1 MAALPALLE
10 QNNALLK
17 HAARELEHAVKE
29 GRFIIRPD
37 YLLDEHLFF
46 KAYLSL
52 REVEIRGLRLLHE
65 ITVLAQLLQKEE
77 EARKTEQQMEKNYK
91 AQEKGNGKQT
101 VIINR
106 KQLKKQEKVV
116 TKDRKLV
123 HESLDDTVTFFLAQ
137 HEIMV
142 QTAQL
147 FRGLAPGFK
156 LLHPRTDRKILK
168 IYARAE
174 GSQAGLHEH
183 IREEVALAQ
192 PLDYADDLLAQR
204 AALRHELTGLSNARR
219 EFAGLLHKH
228 FPMVGAL

>member
-1 MAALPALLE
+1 MTVLPALLE
-10 QNNALLK
+10 HNNDLLK
-17 HAARELEHAVKE
+17 HAAREVKHGVKE
-29 GRFIIRPD
+29 GHFFVRPD
-37 YLLDEHLFF
+37 YMLNEHLFF

-65 ITVLAQLLQKEE
+65 VTVLAQLLQKEE
-77 EARKTEQQMEKNYK
+77 EARQTEQQMEKNYK
-91 AQEKGNGKQT
+91 AQEQGNGKKT
-101 VIINR
+101 VIISR

-116 TKDRKLV
+116 TKDRKFV
-123 HESLDDTVTFFLAQ
+123 QESLDDTVTLFLKQ
-137 HEIMV
+137 HEIIV

-174 GSQAGLHEH
+174 ASKDGLHKH
-183 IREEVALAQ
+183 IREEIALAQ
-192 PLDYADDLLAQR
+192 PLDYADALLAQR
-204 AALRHELTGLSNARR
+204 RDLRHELTELSNARR

>member
-1 MAALPALLE
+1 MAVFPSLLE

-17 HAARELEHAVKE
+17 HAARELEHAIKS
-29 GRFIIRPD
+29 GRFLFRPD

-46 KAYLSL
+46 KTYLSL

-65 ITVLAQLLQKEE
+65 VTVLAQLLQKEE
-77 EARKTEQQMEKNYK
+77 EARQTEQQMEKNYK
-91 AQEKGNGKQT
+91 AQEKGDGKRT
-101 VIINR
+101 VIISR
-106 KQLKKQEKVV
+106 KELKKQEKVV

-123 HESLDDTVTFFLAQ
+123 QEHLDDTVTCFLAQ
-137 HEIMV
+137 HEILV
-142 QTAQL
+142 HTAQQ

-168 IYARAE
+168 IYARTG
-174 GSQAGLHEH
+174 GSQAGLHKH
-183 IREEVALAQ
+183 IREEVALAE
-192 PLDYADDLLAQR
+192 PLDYADHLLTQR
-204 AALRHELTGLSNARR
+204 SRLRHQLTELSNARR

>member
-1 MAALPALLE
+1 MAILPALLE

-17 HAARELEHAVKE
+17 HAARELEHAVKG
-29 GRFIIRPD
+29 GRFLFRPD

-46 KAYLSL
+46 KTYLSL

-65 ITVLAQLLQKEE
+65 VTILAQLLQKEE
-77 EARKTEQQMEKNYK
+77 EARQTEQEMEKNYK
-91 AQEKGNGKQT
+91 AQEKGDGKQT
-101 VIINR
+101 IIISR

-123 HESLDDTVTFFLAQ
+123 QESLDDTITFFLAQ
-137 HEIMV
+137 HEILV
-142 QTAQL
+142 QTAQQ

-174 GSQAGLHEH
+174 ASKAGLHKH
-183 IREEVALAQ
+183 IREEVALAE
-192 PLDYADDLLAQR
+192 PLNYADHLLVQR
-204 AALRHELTGLSNARR
+204 SKLRGHLTELSNARR

>member
-1 MAALPALLE
+1 MAILPALLE
-10 QNNALLK
+10 RNNALLK

-29 GRFIIRPD
+29 GRFLFRPD

-46 KAYLSL
+46 KTYLSL

-65 ITVLAQLLQKEE
+65 VTVLAQLLQKEE
-77 EARKTEQQMEKNYK
+77 EARETEQQMEKNYK
-91 AQEKGNGKQT
+91 AQEKGDGKRT
-101 VIINR
+101 VIISH
-106 KQLKKQEKVV
+106 KQLRKQEKVV

-123 HESLDDTVTFFLAQ
+123 QEHLDDTVTYFLAQ
-137 HEIMV
+137 HEILV
-142 QTAQL
+142 LTAQQ

-174 GSQAGLHEH
+174 GSKAGLHKH
-183 IREEVALAQ
+183 IREEVALAE
-192 PLDYADDLLAQR
+192 PFDYADHLLAQR
-204 AALRHELTGLSNARR
+204 SRLRHHLTELSNARR

>member
-1 MAALPALLE
+1 MAVLPALLE
-10 QNNALLK
+10 HNNALLK
-17 HAARELEHAVKE
+17 HAAREVRHGVKE
-29 GRFIIRPD
+29 GRFFVRPD
-37 YLLDEHLFF
+37 YMLNEHLFF
-46 KAYLSL
+46 KSYLSL
-52 REVEIRGLRLLHE
+52 REVEIRGLHLLHE
-65 ITVLAQLLQKEE
+65 VTVLAQLLQKEE
-77 EARKTEQQMEKNYK
+77 EARQTEQQMEKNFK
-91 AQEKGNGKQT
+91 AQEQGNGKKT
-101 VIINR
+101 VIISR

-116 TKDRKLV
+116 TKDRKFV
-123 HESLDDTVTFFLAQ
+123 QESLDDTVTLFLKQ

-174 GSQAGLHEH
+174 ASKAGLHKH
-183 IREEVALAQ
+183 IREEMLLAQ
-192 PLDYADDLLAQR
+192 PLDYADTLLAQR
-204 AALRHELTGLSNARR
+204 RDLRHELTELSNARR